1 MARPITAA
9 ATFCATLVDE
19 WVHAGVTRAFIAPGS
34 RSTPLALALHDREEI
49 AVALFHDER
58 SASFAALGHGLAT
71 HTPGI
76 VLCSSGTAGTHFHAA
91 VVEADLSAVP
101 LIVCTADR
109 PPELVGVGAP
119 QTIVQTNLYGPIVR
133 LFVEPGVPD
142 PADLAEWRPFGARTV
157 AAAIGARGKPG
168 PVHCNLAF
176 RDPLDGAPDE
186 LPIRTSNSIPWKPEP
201 KSPTAAYL
209 ARIVD
214 ILNGRHGV
222 VVAGSGITDP
232 EAVIELAKRLQ
243 WPLIAD
249 QRSGCASADDAVV
262 FGDLI
267 ARTARFTVAQ
277 RPEVILRFGEQ
288 QSSKALNQWITHSG
302 ATIIAATPNGRWIDP
317 DRAASLILSEE
328 GLATALLEADFTT
341 VPGRTTEWT
350 TANDAASAA
359 VAQFAEH
366 HPASEIAV
374 ARSILLSSPATANVV
389 LSSSMP
395 IRQVEWFAGD
405 SGERRV
411 FSNRG
416 ANGIDGV
423 IATAAGVAYAA
434 GPTICFIG
442 DVALLHDASSLA
454 ALSRRPIDLTIVVV
468 DNDGGGIFSHLP
480 QSSNLT
486 TAQFEFLFG
495 TPHGTDIATLA
506 AAHGIQVEPWSPEAL
521 SSIDGVRMLIASS
534 DRARSLA
541 EQAELVA
548 MTTAAIEATL
558 E

>member
-1 MARPITAA
+1 MARPLTAA
-9 ATFCATLVDE
+9 ATFCATIVDE
-19 WVHAGVTRAFIAPGS
+19 WIHAGVTRAFIAPGS
-34 RSTPLALALHDREEI
+34 RSTPLALALHNREEI
-49 AVALFHDER
+49 AVAIFHDER

-71 HTPGI
+71 GTPGI

-119 QTIVQTNLYGPIVR
+119 QTIVQTNLYGPVVR

-142 PADLAEWRPFGARTV
+142 PADVAEWRPFGARTV

-186 LPIRTSNSIPWKPEP
+186 LPARTNDARPWTPAPQTP
-201 KSPTAAYL
+201 KETYL
-209 ARIVD
+209 ARIVE
-214 ILNGRHGV
+214 IVNGRQGV
-222 VVAGSGITDP
+222 VVAGSGISDP
-232 EAVIELAKRLQ
+232 DAVTELAQRLR

-249 QRSGCASADDAVV
+249 QRSGCAGAEDAVV
-262 FGDLI
+262 YGDLI
-267 ARTARFTVAQ
+267 ARTASFTVAQ

-288 QSSKALNQWITHSG
+288 QSSKALNQWIAHSG
-302 ATIIAATPNGRWIDP
+302 ATVVAATPKGRWIDP
-317 DRAASLILSEE
+317 DRAASLVLSEE
-328 GLATALLEADFTT
+328 GLAAALL
-341 VPGRTTEWT
+341 
-350 TANDAASAA
+350 ANDLDSLPGNMAEWSVANAAASAA
-359 VAQFAEH
+359 VANFSREH
-366 HPASEIAV
+366 PQSEIAV
-374 ARSILLSSPATANVV
+374 ARSILSSSPAAANVV

-395 IRQVEWFAGD
+395 VRQVEWFAGD
-405 SGERRV
+405 SGERHV

-423 IATAAGVAYAA
+423 IATAIGIAYAA

-442 DVALLHDASSLA
+442 DVALLHDASSLV

-468 DNDGGGIFSHLP
+468 DNDGGGIFSYLP
-480 QSSNLT
+480 QSSNLD

-495 TPHGTDIATLA
+495 TPHGTDLAALA
-506 AAHGIQVEPWSPEAL
+506 AAHGIPAEPWSPEAL
-521 SSIDGVRMLIASS
+521 STIDGVRMLIAPS

-541 EQAELVA
+541 EQGQLVA
-548 MTTAAIEATL
+548 TATAAIETVL
-558 E
+558 G